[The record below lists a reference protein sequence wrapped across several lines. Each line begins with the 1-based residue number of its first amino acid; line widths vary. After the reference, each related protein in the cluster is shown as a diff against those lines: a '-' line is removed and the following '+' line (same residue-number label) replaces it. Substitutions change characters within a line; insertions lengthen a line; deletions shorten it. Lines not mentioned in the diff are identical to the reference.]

1 MIRFMPTGENS
12 LSYQTD
18 ERLKGYLDTNQ
29 LHREQMCLAVLA
41 IDKRFSNVRPRHP
54 RGGPDGGRDI
64 DATFNGGQSTF
75 GAVGFVNQAN
85 DSVEH
90 KRQIGKKFREDVVA
104 CLDAEKRPEVF
115 LFFTNVNLSLG
126 EKDELIAY
134 AKSKGFAY
142 VEIFDRERIRLS
154 LDNPDGLSIRY
165 QYLQIPLSDAEQAT
179 FFARWGEDIQA
190 FISDRFS
197 RLESRLNRIQFLQE
211 ANSVLRRLTVV
222 FDLDRR
228 YKGIEIGH
236 FRAFSDFFLKEPKH
250 EIMSV
255 LFGATDNPDRLRAAN
270 VDQLSSSQSGIHVG
284 ICGAQ
289 WEDKLSKGKDRGRK
303 RQRSEPTRTSDSIG
317 RDQLIRLHI
326 EYSQDAFIRL
336 QPSLLLQDI
345 NESMFIFFISE
356 KLADKIKA
364 IHVYANEYKL
374 QEINFNEFTI
384 DRTGF
389 DPKIPLLFSNAELAD
404 PWVRI
409 RPINSS
415 SFHVHFSEQTPK
427 RFFDATE
434 TIDSSKK

>member
-1 MIRFMPTGENS
+1 LYRPGENS

-41 IDKRFSNVRPRHP
+41 TDKRFSNVRPRHP

-64 DATFNGGQSTF
+64 DATFNGSQSTF

-85 DSVEH
+85 DSNEQ
-90 KRQIGKKFREDVVA
+90 KRQIAKKFREDIIA
-104 CLDAEKRPEVF
+104 CLDAEIRPEVF
-115 LFFTNVNLSLG
+115 LFFTNINLSLG
-126 EKDELIAY
+126 EKDELIAH

-142 VEIFDRERIRLS
+142 AEIFDRERIRLS

-190 FISDRFS
+190 FISERFS

-211 ANSVLRRLTVV
+211 ANSVLRHLTVV

-228 YKGIEIGH
+228 YKGSEIGH

-250 EIMSV
+250 EIMSI
-255 LFGATDNPDRLRAAN
+255 LFGATDNPDRLTATD
-270 VDQLSSSQSGIHVG
+270 VEQLSSSQSGIHGGMLGV
-284 ICGAQ
+284 Q
-289 WEDKLSKGKDRGRK
+289 WEDKLSKGKDRGRT
-303 RQRSEPTRTSDSIG
+303 RQRSEPTRTSNSIG
-317 RDQLIRLHI
+317 RDQLTRLHI

-336 QPSLLLQDI
+336 RPSLLLQDI
-345 NESMFIFFISE
+345 NDSMFIFFINE

-374 QEINFNEFTI
+374 QEINSNEFTI
-384 DRTGF
+384 DRTEF
-389 DPKIPLLFSNAELAD
+389 NPKIFLLFSGAELAD
-404 PWVRI
+404 RWVRI
-409 RPINSS
+409 RPNRYS